1 MNKYR
6 KLIRGFSKIKGYD
19 GWMIATAGLS
29 GKKYGI
35 LADIDCNTEEIDDNV
50 KTQILK
56 QKPVMSVMQSSF
68 DETFINMNIVKMHEN
83 VDKYEIQN
91 RFCGY
96 KNYDNTDEYE
106 EVCQMTFTVEE
117 ILNFV
122 TEVKDDNYIHKTDV
136 PVVPGFYILE
146 KMLSATDSFK
156 DSERV
161 VIKFRKPAYAGDI
174 ITVAGI
180 KTDVTGREK
189 YIGYVTEKGKDY
201 ILWKMSIY

>member
-6 KLIRGFSKIKGYD
+6 KLIRGFSKIKGFD
-19 GWMIATAGLS
+19 GWMIATAELS

-35 LADIDCNTEEIDDNV
+35 LADTDCDTAEIDDNV

-56 QKPVMSVMQSSF
+56 QKPVMAVMQSFF

-83 VDKYEIQN
+83 VDKPDIQN

-96 KNYDNTDEYE
+96 KEDDTDKYE

-136 PVVPGFYILE
+136 PIVPGFYILE
-146 KMLSATDSFK
+146 KMVLFIKNFK

-174 ITVAGI
+174 ITVAGT

-189 YIGYVTEKGKDY
+189 YIGYATEKGKDY
-201 ILWKMSIY
+201 ILWEMSIS

>member
-6 KLIRGFSKIKGYD
+6 KLIRGFSKIKGFD
-19 GWMIATAGLS
+19 GWMIATAELS

-35 LADIDCNTEEIDDNV
+35 LADTEGDTSEIDDNV

-56 QKPVMSVMQSSF
+56 QKPVMAVMQSSF
-68 DETFINMNIVKMHEN
+68 DKTFINMNIVKMHEN
-83 VDKYEIQN
+83 VDKPDIQN

-96 KNYDNTDEYE
+96 KDYDNTDKYE
-106 EVCQMTFTVEE
+106 KICQITFTSEK
-117 ILNFV
+117 ILDFV
-122 TEVKDDNYIHKTDV
+122 MEVHDDNYIHRTAV
-136 PVVPGFYILE
+136 PVVPGLYILE

-201 ILWKMSIY
+201 ILWEMSIY